1 MARVH
6 SLPRRSADI
15 RWGERTR
22 LTALVALE
30 PRRDM
35 PAAHDDPSA
44 LRARVRMEL
53 LVARARAERPR

>member
-1 MARVH
+1 MARTH
-6 SLPRRSADI
+6 TPPRRSADI
-15 RWGERTR
+15 RWREHTR
-22 LTALVALE
+22 LAAVVALE